1 MAKPNKVLNFKQL
14 YLSSITNKKIYITIG
29 LFYLAVVGVLI
40 GKQNGQSLEI
50 MNPFDLIFTVMIIVR
65 DYYNK
70 KNSVK

>member
-1 MAKPNKVLNFKQL
+1 M
-14 YLSSITNKKIYITIG
+14 
-29 LFYLAVVGVLI
+29 VGVLI